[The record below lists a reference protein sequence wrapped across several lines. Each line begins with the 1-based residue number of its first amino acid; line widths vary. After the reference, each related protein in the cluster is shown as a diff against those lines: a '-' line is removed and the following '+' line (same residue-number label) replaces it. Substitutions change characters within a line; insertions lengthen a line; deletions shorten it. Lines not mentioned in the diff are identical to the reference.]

1 MAQYLYINNYIYKEV
16 RANKL
21 YEMKF
26 LKRKKTIKF
35 GHKSNCYIYL
45 WSKNLFYVIS
55 FPGFSKD
62 SSISQTFSRYLHEII
77 LSTNIKHNLTNFNYY
92 SNNFVLSLQYVL
104 A

>member
-45 WSKNLFYVIS
+45 
-55 FPGFSKD
+55 
-62 SSISQTFSRYLHEII
+62 
-77 LSTNIKHNLTNFNYY
+77 
-92 SNNFVLSLQYVL
+92 
-104 A
+104 